1 MGPRRRRLV
10 LARWHADRRHP
21 AGHGSRLTAC
31 NPQSSDAGKPSAT
44 GTPAAPAPAPSR
56 PASAAKTATLPHFVG
71 KGLQAAQDE
80 AQAAGFAVLK
90 SHDALGRDRLQAVDR
105 NWKVC
110 SQQPAAAANV
120 DTSTTIDF
128 GAVKLE
134 EACPAGDAPAPKP
147 VGSTMADFGGQGM
160 KAVRGAL
167 PANTGITVKDALH
180 SRMVLQESNW
190 KVCSQDPKPGTALT
204 GQPVAFTV
212 AKTEEACP

>member
-1 MGPRRRRLV
+1 MRTHHTAAFAAAAAAL
-10 LARWHADRRHP
+10 LA
-21 AGHGSRLTAC
+21 LTAC
-31 NPQSSDAGKPSAT
+31 NPQSADAGKPSAPSA
-44 GTPAAPAPAPSR
+44 PAAGTTARSGPTP
-56 PASAAKTATLPHFVG
+56 AAKTAALPNLVG

-110 SQQPAAAANV
+110 SQQPAAAAKV
-120 DTSTTIDF
+120 DTTTIIDF

-134 EACPAGDAPAPKP
+134 ETCPAGDAPGPKP
-147 VGSTMADFGGQGM
+147 VGSTMEDFVGQGM

-167 PANTGITVKDALH
+167 PANTSVTVKDAVH
-180 SRMVLQESNW
+180 SRMVVQESNW
-190 KVCSQDPKPGTALT
+190 KVCSQDPKPGAALT